1 MLKWT
6 GFFFARVFVI
16 ALALLVFA
24 EPLVMAAPRVIRAA
38 DDAAYPPQIMLRED
52 GKADGLEADLI
63 RALERETGLQVEWQL
78 GSWAD
83 AVLKLRNRQVEI
95 IPGMNVTAERKRE
108 FLFTRPYFEDRVVLF
123 VATDSFHIV
132 GLDDLRDRR
141 VGIQKGE
148 VAGQLLRQQRP
159 GLNYYE
165 YDSQRE
171 LLQAV
176 AERKIDA
183 AAANYYA
190 GKYWLRQADLEKQV
204 KTSGE
209 SLFVNPFAIAVR
221 ADDPELMAQLDKAL
235 AKLEA
240 SGELQRIKDKW
251 FGETATFWGL
261 SRQQLINYAVAVLL
275 LAGVLALAALLF
287 IHWLRRKIVAATRII
302 SDQNLELQA
311 AYEQLTAQNEE
322 LIAQGEEL
330 MSSEAKSKALLQA
343 TPDMIV
349 RLSREGIYREIY
361 IPQGTEIF
369 NLHSMRTGQSIY
381 QSIPTDLADRFMQL
395 IETALNQQTMQ
406 TIEYDL
412 PINGEIAF
420 RESRI
425 IPMKKDEVMVIV
437 RDLTEKRATTRALEE
452 AHRRLQ
458 EQHEQLQAHNEE
470 LSLLYSKL
478 SVSEAELRQKVTE
491 LEQSQQKLAASEER
505 FRLALDAVNDVIYD
519 WDLLSGRVQW
529 SDRWEQRLGFSFGS
543 EGITIANFN
552 EVVHP
557 ADRELRFKALEEH
570 LSGRAE
576 YYTVEYRLKTK
587 QGGYFWVLSRGK
599 ALLDAQQQPMRIVGS
614 LTDITEMKQRET
626 KIRQLAYSDAL
637 TGLANRTRFLEE
649 LQDQLQVAATASQSG
664 CVLFVNIDNFKNI
677 NDSFGHS
684 CGDDLLREVARR
696 LSAVIT
702 GSNLLAR
709 LGGDEFVV
717 LLKNERQAESFA
729 ETVLTT
735 FSKPFEECGH
745 KFLLSASIGI
755 SRYPENGLVAGDLL
769 RCADTAMHAVKRT
782 GKNGWKYYD
791 NAMHETALTK
801 IRMENHL
808 RFALKNEEF
817 SLHYQPIV
825 DSSGLKVLGMEAL
838 LRWRN
843 AELGMVS
850 PADFIPLAEETGQIV
865 SIGEWVLRSACMF
878 GETMRQSGYPQLFV
892 SVNIS
897 PRQLTRDDFVG
908 QVRDALRD
916 SGLAPSALE
925 LEITE
930 TSLVESFALCT
941 RKLLELRELG
951 VRVALDDFGTGYS
964 SLTYLK
970 RLPIQVVK
978 IDKSFID
985 DATAEFGSVAILG
998 TMIELA
1004 HELGLQVVAEGV
1016 ESESQLKVLAERRCD
1031 MIQGYL
1037 ISRPL
1042 PAAKLSS
1049 WLAQQEG

>member
-1 MLKWT
+1 MLQRT
-6 GFFFARVFVI
+6 GFFVIIKNVGFALV
-16 ALALLVFA
+16 LLVLA
-24 EPLVMAAPRVIRAA
+24 ESLVMAAPRLIRAA
-38 DDAAYPPQIMLRED
+38 DDAAYPPQIMLRDD

-78 GSWAD
+78 GPWSD
-83 AVLKLRNRQVEI
+83 AVQKLRNRQVEI
-95 IPGMNVTAERKRE
+95 IPGMNVTEERKRE

-123 VATDSFHIV
+123 VAQDSYHII

-176 AERKIDA
+176 AERRIDA

-190 GKYWLRQADLEKQV
+190 GKYWLRQIDLEKQV
-204 KTSGE
+204 KTNGE

-221 ADDPELMAQLDKAL
+221 ADEPELLAQLDSAL
-235 AKLEA
+235 ARLEA

-251 FGETATFWGL
+251 LGESQSFWGMT
-261 SRQQLINYAVAVLL
+261 RQQLVQYVLIAL
-275 LAGVLALAALLF
+275 GMVGALVLAALLF
-287 IHWLRRKIVAATRII
+287 IQWLRRKIAVATLTIA
-302 SDQNLELQA
+302 DQNMELQA
-311 AYEQLTAQNEE
+311 AYQQLTAQNEE

-330 MSSEAKSKALLQA
+330 MSSEAKAKALLQTA
-343 TPDMIV
+343 PDMIV

-361 IPQGTEIF
+361 IPQGTEVF

-381 QSIPTDLADRFMQL
+381 QSIPTELADRFMQL
-395 IETALNQQTMQ
+395 IGTALDRQAIQ

-412 PINGEIAF
+412 QINGKLAF

-425 IPMKKDEVMVIV
+425 IPMAKDEVMIIV
-437 RDLTEKRATTRALEE
+437 RDLTEKRATSRALEE

-458 EQHEQLQAHNEE
+458 EQHEQLQAHTEE
-470 LSLLYSKL
+470 LSVLYAKL
-478 SVSEAELRQKVTE
+478 SVSEATLRQKVAE
-491 LEQSQQKLAASEER
+491 LEQSRQELSASEER

-519 WDLLSGRVQW
+519 WDLRTGKVQW

-543 EGITIANFN
+543 DGITIANFN

-557 ADRELRFKALEEH
+557 ADREHRFKALEEH

-587 QGGYFWVLSRGK
+587 QGGYFWVLNRGK

-637 TGLANRTRFLEE
+637 TGLANRTRFLEALQE
-649 LQDQLQVAATASQSG
+649 QLQDAAATKRGGS
-664 CVLFVNIDNFKNI
+664 VLFVNIDNFKNI
-677 NDSFGHS
+677 NDSFGHA
-684 CGDDLLREVARR
+684 CGDDLLKEVGRR
-696 LSAVIT
+696 LSAVVT
-702 GSNLLAR
+702 GSDVLAR

-717 LLKNERQAESFA
+717 LLKHERQADHYA
-729 ETVLTT
+729 ETILAI
-735 FSKPFEECGH
+735 FSQPFEECGQ

-755 SRYPENGLVAGDLL
+755 SHYPGNGVLAGDLL

-782 GKNGWKYYD
+782 GKNAWKYYD
-791 NAMHETALTK
+791 AAMHEAALQK
-801 IRMENHL
+801 LRLEHHL
-808 RFALKNEEF
+808 RFALNNEEF

-825 DSSGLKVLGMEAL
+825 DSSGECVLGMEAL

-843 AELGMVS
+843 PELGMVS
-850 PADFIPLAEETGQIV
+850 PVDFIPLAEETGLIV
-865 SIGEWVLRSACMF
+865 PIGEWVLRSACVF
-878 GETMRQSGYPQLFV
+878 GEHIRQTGKLNLFV

-897 PRQLTRDDFVG
+897 PRQLIRDDFVE
-908 QVRDALRD
+908 QVRSVLKE
-916 SGLAPSALE
+916 SGLPSGSLE

-941 RKLLELRELG
+941 RKLQELRDLG
-951 VRVALDDFGTGYS
+951 VMVALDDFGTGYS

-985 DATAEFGSVAILG
+985 DATGESGSTAILG
-998 TMIELA
+998 TMIDLA
-1004 HELGLQVVAEGV
+1004 HELGLRVVAEGV
-1016 ESESQLKVLAERRCD
+1016 EAESQLQVLAERRCD

-1042 PAAKLSS
+1042 PADELIS
-1049 WLAQQEG
+1049 WLTLQR

>member
-369 NLHSMRTGQSIY
+369 NLHS
-381 QSIPTDLADRFMQL
+381 
-395 IETALNQQTMQ
+395 
-406 TIEYDL
+406 
-412 PINGEIAF
+412 
-420 RESRI
+420 I
-425 IPMKKDEVMVIV
+425 IRCGPARVF
-437 RDLTEKRATTRALEE
+437 T
-452 AHRRLQ
+452 
-458 EQHEQLQAHNEE
+458 
-470 LSLLYSKL
+470 S
-478 SVSEAELRQKVTE
+478 
-491 LEQSQQKLAASEER
+491 R
-505 FRLALDAVNDVIYD
+505 FRPT
-519 WDLLSGRVQW
+519 W
-529 SDRWEQRLGFSFGS
+529 
-543 EGITIANFN
+543 
-552 EVVHP
+552 P
-557 ADRELRFKALEEH
+557 
-570 LSGRAE
+570 
-576 YYTVEYRLKTK
+576 
-587 QGGYFWVLSRGK
+587 
-599 ALLDAQQQPMRIVGS
+599 
-614 LTDITEMKQRET
+614 
-626 KIRQLAYSDAL
+626 
-637 TGLANRTRFLEE
+637 
-649 LQDQLQVAATASQSG
+649 
-664 CVLFVNIDNFKNI
+664 
-677 NDSFGHS
+677 
-684 CGDDLLREVARR
+684 
-696 LSAVIT
+696 T
-702 GSNLLAR
+702 GSCN
-709 LGGDEFVV
+709 
-717 LLKNERQAESFA
+717 
-729 ETVLTT
+729 
-735 FSKPFEECGH
+735 
-745 KFLLSASIGI
+745 
-755 SRYPENGLVAGDLL
+755 
-769 RCADTAMHAVKRT
+769 
-782 GKNGWKYYD
+782 
-791 NAMHETALTK
+791 
-801 IRMENHL
+801 
-808 RFALKNEEF
+808 
-817 SLHYQPIV
+817 
-825 DSSGLKVLGMEAL
+825 
-838 LRWRN
+838 
-843 AELGMVS
+843 
-850 PADFIPLAEETGQIV
+850 
-865 SIGEWVLRSACMF
+865 
-878 GETMRQSGYPQLFV
+878 
-892 SVNIS
+892 
-897 PRQLTRDDFVG
+897 
-908 QVRDALRD
+908 
-916 SGLAPSALE
+916 
-925 LEITE
+925 
-930 TSLVESFALCT
+930 
-941 RKLLELRELG
+941 
-951 VRVALDDFGTGYS
+951 
-964 SLTYLK
+964 
-970 RLPIQVVK
+970 
-978 IDKSFID
+978 
-985 DATAEFGSVAILG
+985 
-998 TMIELA
+998 
-1004 HELGLQVVAEGV
+1004 
-1016 ESESQLKVLAERRCD
+1016 
-1031 MIQGYL
+1031 
-1037 ISRPL
+1037 
-1042 PAAKLSS
+1042 
-1049 WLAQQEG
+1049 

>member
-1 MLKWT
+1 MLQRT
-6 GFFFARVFVI
+6 GFFVIIKNVGFALV
-16 ALALLVFA
+16 LLVLA
-24 EPLVMAAPRVIRAA
+24 ESLVMAAPRLIRAA
-38 DDAAYPPQIMLRED
+38 DDAAYPPQIMLRDD
-52 GKADGLEADLI
+52 GKADGMEADLI

-78 GSWAD
+78 GPWSD
-83 AVLKLRNRQVEI
+83 AVQKLRNRQVEI
-95 IPGMNVTAERKRE
+95 IPGMNVTEERKRE

-123 VATDSFHIV
+123 VAQDSYHII

-176 AERKIDA
+176 AERRIDA

-190 GKYWLRQADLEKQV
+190 GKYWLRQIDLEKQV
-204 KTSGE
+204 KTNGE

-221 ADDPELMAQLDKAL
+221 ADEPELLAQLDSAL
-235 AKLEA
+235 ARLEA

-251 FGETATFWGL
+251 LGESQSFWGMT
-261 SRQQLINYAVAVLL
+261 RQQLVQYVLIAL
-275 LAGVLALAALLF
+275 GMVGALVLAALLF
-287 IHWLRRKIVAATRII
+287 IQWLRRKIAVATLTIA
-302 SDQNLELQA
+302 DQNMELQA
-311 AYEQLTAQNEE
+311 AYQQLTAQNEE

-330 MSSEAKSKALLQA
+330 MSSEAKAKALLQA
-343 TPDMIV
+343 APDMIV

-361 IPQGTEIF
+361 IPQGTEVF

-381 QSIPTDLADRFMQL
+381 QSIPTELADRFMQL
-395 IETALNQQTMQ
+395 IGTALDRQAIQ

-412 PINGEIAF
+412 QINGKLAF

-425 IPMKKDEVMVIV
+425 IPMAKDEVMIIV
-437 RDLTEKRATTRALEE
+437 RDLTEKRATSRALEE

-458 EQHEQLQAHNEE
+458 EQHEQLQAHTEE
-470 LSLLYSKL
+470 LSVLYAKL
-478 SVSEAELRQKVTE
+478 SVSEATLRQKVAE
-491 LEQSQQKLAASEER
+491 LEQSRQELSASEER

-519 WDLLSGRVQW
+519 WDLRTGKVQW

-543 EGITIANFN
+543 DGITIANFN

-557 ADRELRFKALEEH
+557 ADREHRFKALEEH

-587 QGGYFWVLSRGK
+587 QGGYFWVLNRGK

-637 TGLANRTRFLEE
+637 TGLANRTRFLEALQE
-649 LQDQLQVAATASQSG
+649 QLQDAAATKRGGS
-664 CVLFVNIDNFKNI
+664 VLFVNIDNFKNI
-677 NDSFGHS
+677 NDSFRHA
-684 CGDDLLREVARR
+684 CGDDLLKEVGRR
-696 LSAVIT
+696 LSAVVT
-702 GSNLLAR
+702 GSDVLAR

-717 LLKNERQAESFA
+717 LLKHERQADHYA
-729 ETVLTT
+729 ETILAI
-735 FSKPFEECGH
+735 FSQPFEECGQ

-755 SRYPENGLVAGDLL
+755 SHYPGNGVLAGDLL

-782 GKNGWKYYD
+782 GKNAWKYYD
-791 NAMHETALTK
+791 AAMHEAALQK
-801 IRMENHL
+801 LRLEHHL
-808 RFALKNEEF
+808 RFALQNKEF

-825 DSSGLKVLGMEAL
+825 DSSGECVLGMEAL

-843 AELGMVS
+843 PELGMVS
-850 PADFIPLAEETGQIV
+850 PVDFIPLAEETGLIV
-865 SIGEWVLRSACMF
+865 PIGEWVLRSACVF
-878 GETMRQSGYPQLFV
+878 GEHIRQTGKLNLFV

-897 PRQLTRDDFVG
+897 PRQLIRDDFVE
-908 QVRDALRD
+908 QVRSVLKE
-916 SGLAPSALE
+916 SGLPSGSLE

-941 RKLLELRELG
+941 RKLQELRDLG
-951 VRVALDDFGTGYS
+951 VMVALDDFGTGYS

-985 DATAEFGSVAILG
+985 DATGESGSTAILG
-998 TMIELA
+998 TMIDLA
-1004 HELGLQVVAEGV
+1004 HELGLRVVAEGV
-1016 ESESQLKVLAERRCD
+1016 EAESQLQVLAERRCD

-1042 PAAKLSS
+1042 PADELIS
-1049 WLAQQEG
+1049 WLTLQR

>member
-1 MLKWT
+1 MLQQT
-6 GFFFARVFVI
+6 GLRLLKFVGV

-24 EPLVMAAPRVIRAA
+24 ESLAMAAPRVIRAA
-38 DDAAYPPQIMLRED
+38 DDAAYPPQIVLRDD

-83 AVLKLRNRQVEI
+83 AVQKLRNRQVEI

-123 VATDSFHIV
+123 VAQDSYHII
-132 GLDDLRDRR
+132 GLEDLRDRR
-141 VGIQKGE
+141 VGIQKSE
-148 VAGQLLRQQRP
+148 VAGQLLRKQHP

-171 LLQAV
+171 LLMAV
-176 AERKIDA
+176 AERRIDA

-190 GKYWLRQADLEKQV
+190 GKYWLRQGDLEKQV
-204 KTSGE
+204 KTNGE

-221 ADDPELMAQLDKAL
+221 ADDPELMTQLDNAL
-235 AKLEA
+235 ARLET
-240 SGELQRIKDKW
+240 SGELQRIKDRW
-251 FGETATFWGL
+251 LGETVTFWGM
-261 SRQQLINYAVAVLL
+261 SRQQLINYALVILG
-275 LAGVLALAALLF
+275 LAGVLALAGLLF
-287 IHWLRRKIVAATRII
+287 IHWLRRKIAAATLTI
-302 SDQNLELQA
+302 SDQNMELQA

-330 MSSEAKSKALLQA
+330 MSSEAKAKALLQA

-349 RLSREGIYREIY
+349 RLSRAGTYREIY
-361 IPQGTEIF
+361 IPQGTEVF

-381 QSIPTDLADRFMQL
+381 QSIPLALADRFMQL
-395 IETALNQQTMQ
+395 IETALTQQTMQ
-406 TIEYDL
+406 AIEYDL

-425 IPMKKDEVMVIV
+425 IPMTKDEVMIIV

-452 AHRRLQ
+452 AHRKLQ

-478 SVSEAELRQKVTE
+478 SVSESALRQKVAE
-491 LEQSQQKLAASEER
+491 LEQSQQQLAVSEER

-519 WDLLSGRVQW
+519 WDLRSGKVEW

-587 QGGYFWVLSRGK
+587 DGGYFWVLSRGK
-599 ALLDAQQQPMRIVGS
+599 AVLDAQQQPLRILGS
-614 LTDITEMKQRET
+614 LTDVTEMKLREI

-649 LQDQLQVAATASQSG
+649 LQEQLQDAVNSPRRGS
-664 CVLFVNIDNFKNI
+664 VLFVNIDNFKSI

-702 GSNLLAR
+702 GANVLAR

-717 LLKNERQAESFA
+717 LLKNESHAEPFA
-729 ETVLTT
+729 EAILAI
-735 FSKPFEECGH
+735 FMKPFEECGH

-755 SRYPENGLVAGDLL
+755 SRYPDNGLAAGDLL

-782 GKNGWKYYD
+782 GKNAWKYYD
-791 NAMHETALTK
+791 AAMHEAALTK
-801 IRMENHL
+801 IRMENYL
-808 RFALKNEEF
+808 RFALENAEF

-825 DSSGLKVLGMEAL
+825 DRSGVQVLGMEAL

-843 AELGMVS
+843 PELGMVS

-865 SIGEWVLRSACMF
+865 AIGEWVLRSACMF
-878 GETMRQSGYPQLFV
+878 GETLRQTGYPQLFV

-897 PRQLTRDDFVG
+897 TRQLTRDDFVE
-908 QVRDALRD
+908 QVRDALHE
-916 SGLAPSALE
+916 SGLAPGALE

-930 TSLVESFALCT
+930 TSLVESFDLST
-941 RKLLELRELG
+941 RKLQELRELG

-964 SLTYLK
+964 SLTYLR

-978 IDKSFID
+978 IDKAFID
-985 DATAEFGSVAILG
+985 DATGETGSTAILG
-998 TMIELA
+998 AMIELA

-1016 ESESQLKVLAERRCD
+1016 ESESQLQILAERRCD

-1042 PAAKLSS
+1042 PAANLSE
-1049 WLAQQEG
+1049 WLAQQGG